1 MAVSPEF
8 VDYLS
13 DQFARF
19 GPVSVRRMFGGGG
32 VFHQGVMIGL
42 IAEDVLYLKVDGRN
56 RPDFEAAG
64 MGPFTYD
71 GKGKPMQM
79 SYFEAPADVLEDPD
93 DLAAWATKAYE
104 AALAGQKAKKG
115 GLKKA

>member
-1 MAVSPEF
+1 MTVSPEF
-8 VDYLS
+8 IDYLH

-19 GPVSVRRMFGGGG
+19 GPISVRRMFGGGG

-42 IAEDVLYLKVDGRN
+42 IAGEVLYLKVDDRN

-79 SYFEAPADVLEDPD
+79 SYFEAPPDVLEDPD
-93 DLAAWATKAYE
+93 ELATWATKAHE
-104 AALAGQKAKKG
+104 AALAGQKSKKRG
-115 GLKKA
+115 QKKA

>member
-1 MAVSPEF
+1 MSASPEF
-8 VDYLS
+8 IDYLQ

-42 IAEDVLYLKVDGRN
+42 IADEVLYLKVDDRN
-56 RPDFEAAG
+56 RLDFEAAG

-79 SYFEAPADVLEDPD
+79 SYFELPADVLEDPD
-93 DLAAWATKAYE
+93 DLAVWATKAYD
-104 AALAGQKAKKG
+104 AALAGQKTEKG
-115 GLKKA
+115 GRKKA